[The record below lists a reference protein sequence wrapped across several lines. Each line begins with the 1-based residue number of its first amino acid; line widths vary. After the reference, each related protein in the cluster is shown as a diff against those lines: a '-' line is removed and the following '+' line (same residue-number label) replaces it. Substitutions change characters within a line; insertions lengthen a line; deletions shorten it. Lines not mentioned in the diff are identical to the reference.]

1 MHFDAEFFVALGF
14 VIFVLLLGYMGVH
27 KKITEAL
34 DGRIRKIEGELAE
47 ANRLRIEAEGILA
60 SYQSKAA
67 AAEKEAA
74 AIVAQARAEAEALA
88 KETAER
94 MADFVERR
102 KKQAESKIALAEA
115 QATAEVRAAAA
126 DAAVKA
132 AETVIRSQVSGAAGQ
147 DLIQKGIGDITRLMN

>member
-1 MHFDAEFFVALGF
+1 MGFDAEFFVALGF
-14 VIFVLLLGYMGVH
+14 VLFVAMLGYMGVH
-27 KKITEAL
+27 KTIVQAL
-34 DGRIRKIEGELAE
+34 DGRIRKIEDELAE
-47 ANRLRIEAEGILA
+47 ATRLRAEAEGVLA
-60 SYQSKAA
+60 SYKAKAA

-74 AIVAQARAEAEALA
+74 AIVAQAKAEAELLA

-115 QATAEVRAAAA
+115 QATADVRAAAA

-132 AETVIRSQVSGAAGQ
+132 AETVIRSQISGKAGS
-147 DLIQKGIGDITRLMN
+147 DLVQKGIADIARLMH